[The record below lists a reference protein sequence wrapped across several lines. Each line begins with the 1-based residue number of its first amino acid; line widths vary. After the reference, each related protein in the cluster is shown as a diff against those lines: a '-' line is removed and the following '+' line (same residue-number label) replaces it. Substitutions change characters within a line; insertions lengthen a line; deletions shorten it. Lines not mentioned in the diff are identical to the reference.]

1 MNSVLN
7 LDIDD
12 KDKLLILKRQI
23 SIVEESIEKEN
34 ERLRNLDEGCSITLL
49 EEIIKNIDETLDEEG
64 GTNNR
69 EFFIKEYIKR
79 ELGGLNTEEGL
90 KYYQEKRKWIIE
102 PGKKIGYHV
111 KDGKISYKEFFDNQE
126 YLGINSYGH
135 PLEKPYELYYR
146 INPLLKYVLNS
157 IKKIESK
164 NKIYDFKIDK
174 HNTIIEN
181 LLTNV
186 GSLNRKVEYLKKEI
200 DKTSE

>member
-34 ERLRNLDEGCSITLL
+34 ERIRNLDEGCSIALL
-49 EEIIKNIDETLDEEG
+49 EELIKNIYETLNDEG

-69 EFFIKEYIKR
+69 EYFVKEYIKR
-79 ELGGLNTEEGL
+79 EFGGLNTPEGL
-90 KYYQEKRKWIIE
+90 KYYKEKRKWIME
-102 PGKKIGYHV
+102 PGKKNGYHV
-111 KDGKISYKEFFDNQE
+111 KDGKITYKEFFNNQE
-126 YLGINSYGH
+126 YLGTDSYGH

-146 INPLLKYVLNS
+146 MNPLLKYVLNS
-157 IKKIESK
+157 IKKLEAK
-164 NKIYDFKIDK
+164 NKIYNFKIDK
-174 HNTIIEN
+174 HNTLIEN

-186 GSLNRKVEYLKKEI
+186 GSLNRKVEYLKKEL
-200 DKTSE
+200 DKNSQ

>member
-34 ERLRNLDEGCSITLL
+34 DRIRNLDEGCSITLL
-49 EEIIKNIDETLDEEG
+49 EELIKNIDETLNDEG

-69 EFFIKEYIKR
+69 EYFVKEYIKR
-79 ELGGLNTEEGL
+79 EFGGLNTSEGL
-90 KYYQEKRKWIIE
+90 KYYKEKRKWIIE
-102 PGKKIGYHV
+102 PGKKNGYHV
-111 KDGKISYKEFFDNQE
+111 KDGKITYKEFFDNQE
-126 YLGINSYGH
+126 YLGTDSYGH

-146 INPLLKYVLNS
+146 MNPLLKYVLNS
-157 IKKIESK
+157 IKKLESK
-164 NKIYDFKIDK
+164 NKIYNFKINK

-181 LLTNV
+181 LLTNI
-186 GSLNRKVEYLKKEI
+186 GSLNRKVEYLKKEF
-200 DKTSE
+200 DKNS

>member
-34 ERLRNLDEGCSITLL
+34 ERIRNLDEGCSITLL
-49 EEIIKNIDETLDEEG
+49 ENMIKNIDETLNEEG

-69 EFFIKEYIKR
+69 EYFLKEYIKR
-79 ELGGLNTEEGL
+79 EFGGLNTEEGL
-90 KYYQEKRKWIIE
+90 KYYKEKRNWVIE
-102 PGKKIGYHV
+102 PGKKKGYHV
-111 KDGKISYKEFFDNQE
+111 KDGKITYKEFFDNQE
-126 YLGINSYGH
+126 YLQIDSYGH

-146 INPLLKYVLNS
+146 MNPLLKYVLNS

-164 NKIYDFKIDK
+164 NKIYNFKIDK
-174 HNTIIEN
+174 HNTLIEN

-186 GSLNRKVEYLKKEI
+186 GSLNRKVEYLKKEL
-200 DKTSE
+200 DKNSQ